1 MSMDDRSRASSRSAD
16 GRARHARAPAIA
28 AGCAAVALAGLA
40 AATHSAWLA
49 IAAVMA
55 LVLAVRLTLR
65 VRALGDPVISASP
78 FLAAQLAVSGFY
90 ATLAFGTCCSPVSIG
105 SALAA
110 AAMLFVAAGLWFSS
124 LRPFALVVATA
135 GHAAALV
142 VWPSWPLAFT
152 SLLVLGSSILFL
164 DDRPGSR
171 LVVWDD
177 TCGFCRSSVT
187 LLRRLDW
194 LHVHRFAGIER
205 RASACRGGSDAR
217 RGGRGIEA
225 QCRPTHAWRLRR
237 DPRHPRVAAGGLSV
251 GEDPDVPAARCHRAR
266 RVPPHR
272 GEAALRVATAV
283 SDRCWLRTRRLR
295 FALLD
300 LHSEREAAQRR
311 GEQDARRRQPRG
323 AAARQAQEER
333 AKIAA
338 SSMVRLWATIVSRQP
353 SSHEP
358 SGVAQSDAR
367 ICAEG

>member
-16 GRARHARAPAIA
+16 SRARHARAPAIA
-28 AGCAAVALAGLA
+28 AGCAAVALTGLA
-40 AATHSAWLA
+40 AAAHSAWLA
-49 IAAVMA
+49 IAAVVA

-65 VRALGDPVISASP
+65 VRVLGDPVISAWP

-90 ATLAFGTCCSPVSIG
+90 TTLAFGTCCSPVSNG

-110 AAMLFVAAGLWFSS
+110 AAMLFVAAGLWFAS

-194 LHVHRFAGIER
+194 LHVHRFAGSSDER
-205 RASACRGGSDAR
+205 VLAESGVTRE
-217 RGGRGIEA
+217 EA
-225 QCRPTHAWRLRR
+225 EEELK
-237 DPRHPRVAAGGLSV
+237 LSV
-251 GEDPDVPAARCHRAR
+251 GRRTLGGFDAIRGILESLPVGYLWARILMCPPLDAIGRAAYR
-266 RVPPHR
+266 R
-272 GEAALRVATAV
+272 
-283 SDRCWLRTRRLR
+283 
-295 FALLD
+295 
-300 LHSEREAAQRR
+300 
-311 GEQDARRRQPRG
+311 
-323 AAARQAQEER
+323 
-333 AKIAA
+333 IAA
-338 SSMVRLWATIVSRQP
+338 KRHCLLPQR
-353 SSHEP
+353 
-358 SGVAQSDAR
+358 
-367 ICAEG
+367 